1 MKKQIRILT
10 GCHAG
15 ARLELNPGAYRI
27 GRDND
32 ADIQVSDWSG
42 DTLELHYRDDGVV
55 TLDTIGR
62 GRTAQR
68 MKDLAPR
75 RMNEV
80 VLCVG
85 PVDAA
90 WPSDMDLLSSMLDAE
105 RTASEGRKAPV
116 EPSPYRHWMRWSTVG
131 LAVATLCGVAILV
144 APGQDSSAAAMRSP
158 QALKRN
164 QEQAG
169 FAQAI
174 ARLNLAD
181 VRIVHD
187 GDSMVVT
194 GMIRTPND
202 KTRVAGVIDR
212 YRDLG
217 ATSRLTLAQD
227 VAEQLQSSL
236 GEPEVHVTYAG
247 DGTFRVAGATRDIQG
262 VQQRAERA
270 RADFGGSIRRIAFDL
285 KERAMAD
292 TSVSSMLATDSLS
305 YVQLADGTKSFADQ
319 PALTD
324 SNSATEK

>member
-15 ARLELNPGAYRI
+15 ARLELDPGAYRI
-27 GRDND
+27 GREAD
-32 ADIQVSDWSG
+32 ADIQVSDWNG

-68 MKDLAPR
+68 MQDRVPR

-85 PVDAA
+85 PVDAV

-116 EPSPYRHWMRWSTVG
+116 EASPYRHWMRWSTMG
-131 LAVATLCGVAILV
+131 LAAAALCGVAILM
-144 APGQDSSAAAMRSP
+144 ASGQDSSAAAMRSP

-164 QEQAG
+164 QEQAS

-174 ARLNLAD
+174 TRLKLAD

-194 GMIRTPND
+194 GIVRTTND
-202 KTRVAGVIDR
+202 KSRVAGVLTR
-212 YRDLG
+212 YQNLG
-217 ATSRLTLAQD
+217 VSSRLTVAQD
-227 VAEQLQSSL
+227 IAEQLQSSL
-236 GEPEVHVTYAG
+236 GEPEVQVTYGG
-247 DGTFRVAGATRDIQG
+247 DGTFRVAGAARDVQS

-270 RADFGGSIRRIAFDL
+270 RADFGASIRRIVFDL
-285 KERAMAD
+285 KERTMAD
-292 TSVSSMLATDSLS
+292 TSVSSMLATESLS

-319 PALTD
+319 PATTD